1 MYTGFISA
9 LVVSVVITVIAVV
22 AGRKGPWGTAWTFF
36 LILFLS
42 LWIVSIYIRSVGPV
56 YLGIAWVPII
66 IAGILLAVLLAAA
79 IPDTNRDQS
88 LRDTQSSKV
97 SQADEQDVRN
107 TSVGRFFWIL
117 ILLMITAIIIGMM
130 NPQPAL

>member
-1 MYTGFISA
+1 VGDG
-9 LVVSVVITVIAVV
+9 VD
-22 AGRKGPWGTAWTFF
+22 FF

>member
-1 MYTGFISA
+1 
-9 LVVSVVITVIAVV
+9 
-22 AGRKGPWGTAWTFF
+22 
-36 LILFLS
+36 
-42 LWIVSIYIRSVGPV
+42 
-56 YLGIAWVPII
+56 
-66 IAGILLAVLLAAA
+66 VLLAAA

>member
-1 MYTGFISA
+1 
-9 LVVSVVITVIAVV
+9 
-22 AGRKGPWGTAWTFF
+22 
-36 LILFLS
+36 
-42 LWIVSIYIRSVGPV
+42 V